1 MFGLPN
7 DYTHSKQGDGNRADV
22 KTIKHQRWVNI

>member
-7 DYTHSKQGDGNRADV
+7 DYTHSKQGDDNRADV
-22 KTIKHQRWVNI
+22 KTITETSTLS